1 MSKTVPITEL
11 ALDPRLQMRVK
22 LDKKTIEQYA
32 QNPAALPAVQVIM
45 DADGNED
52 GKMWVWD
59 GHHTIEAY
67 LYRGIK
73 EVPVEIRSGTFKDAM
88 IAAGG
93 TNNTHGLPLTDK
105 DKAKKIKT
113 FLAESEWANASS
125 RTIAGIC
132 KVSPTF
138 VEKIR
143 GGSSDHADG
152 GSSRT
157 ASDGGKATRPPK
169 KPKPDADP
177 SIPDTKAAFGF
188 QMCAR
193 CARGNKP
200 ACAACIKKHLAVQAK
215 KNRAP
220 DDPFSFTVVYEA
232 LQSLRAQKK
241 KFAKQYPDKESMHP
255 EAVDAGIHE
264 LRVAFR
270 TWYREATNQKPPEE

>member
-1 MSKTVPITEL
+1 MPGTILISEL

-22 LDKKTIEQYA
+22 IDKKTVEEYA
-32 QNPAALPAVQVIM
+32 QTPHKLPPVQTVL
-45 DADGNED
+45 DED
-52 GKMWVWD
+52 GKEWLWD
-59 GHHTIEAY
+59 GHYRVAAY
-67 LYRGIK
+67 KFRGLK
-73 EVPVEIRSGTFKDAM
+73 EIPFESRSGTFHDAM
-88 IAAGG
+88 VLAAG
-93 TNNTHGLPLTDK
+93 
-105 DKAKKIKT
+105 
-113 FLAESEWANASS
+113 ANAGHGKQLSPEDKKKKVESVLAFPDTAKLSS
-125 RTIAGIC
+125 RAIAEMC
-132 KVSPTF
+132 NVSGAF

-143 GGSSDHADG
+143 TPEDANASKSSE
-152 GSSRT
+152 RT
-157 ASDGGKATRPPK
+157 ASDGGKVRRPK

-177 SIPDTKAAFGF
+177 SISDTKAAFGF

-200 ACAACIKKHLAVQAK
+200 ACAACIKKHLAIQAK

-232 LQSLRAQKK
+232 LQTLRAQKK
-241 KFAKQYPDKESMHP
+241 KFVKQYPDKESMHP

>member
-1 MSKTVPITEL
+1 MPRTILIDQL
-11 ALDPRLQMRVK
+11 ALDPRLQMRAKIDKDTVK
-22 LDKKTIEQYA
+22 QYA
-32 QNPAALPAVQVIM
+32 ENPAKLPPVQSVL
-45 DADGNED
+45 DED
-52 GKMWVWD
+52 GKEWVWD

-67 LYRGIK
+67 KFRGLK
-73 EVPVEIRSGTFKDAM
+73 EVPVESQSGTFFDAM
-88 IAAGG
+88 RLAAGA
-93 TNNTHGLPLTDK
+93 NAAHGRPLTPDDK
-105 DKAKKIKT
+105 KKKVKLI
-113 FLAESEWANASS
+113 LAESKWKDASS
-125 RTIAGIC
+125 RAIAEMC
-132 KVSPTF
+132 NVSHNF

-143 GGSSDHADG
+143 GGDSGDETTKPN
-152 GSSRT
+152 RT
-157 ASDGGKATRPPK
+157 ASDGGRASRPPK
-169 KPKPDADP
+169 KPKPGAGP

-232 LQSLRAQKK
+232 LQSLRTQKK